1 MSDIPPRE
9 PRALFQP
16 PGVTF
21 TRLPRKAL
29 TLWRL
34 TLALWTTLVALL
46 FGVIPTA
53 LVQLLHADQAVW
65 PFWTLVCII
74 AAAAAVGWQR
84 LGARWQAT
92 GYCLTEDEL
101 LLRGGLLHQHLTAMS
116 YGRIQTVEVWSGPVQ
131 RRLDLATVHAS
142 TGSYHGST
150 VKNVTTAEAEEIRD
164 VLTRLARQKQV
175 AL

>member
-1 MSDIPPRE
+1 MSDTPPRE
-9 PRALFQP
+9 PRTLFQP
-16 PGVTF
+16 PGVAF
-21 TRLPRKAL
+21 ARLPRKAL

-34 TLALWTTLVALL
+34 TLAFWTTLVALL
-46 FGVIPTA
+46 FGAVPTA
-53 LVQLLHADQAVW
+53 LVQLMHADLAVW
-65 PFWTLVCII
+65 PFWTVVT
-74 AAAAAVGWQR
+74 AFAGGAAVCWQR
-84 LGARWQAT
+84 LGARWQVT

-131 RRLDLATVHAS
+131 RRFGLATVHAS

-150 VKNVTTAEAEEIRD
+150 LKNIDTAKAEEIRD
-164 VLTRLARQKQV
+164 VLTRLARQKQI

>member
-1 MSDIPPRE
+1 MSDTPPRE

-16 PGVTF
+16 PGATF
-21 TRLPRKAL
+21 THLPRKAL

-34 TLALWTTLVALL
+34 TLVFWTTLVSL
-46 FGVIPTA
+46 FFGAVPIG
-53 LVQLLHADQAVW
+53 LVQLLHADLAVW
-65 PFWTLVCII
+65 PFWTLVTTF
-74 AAAAAVGWQR
+74 AAGAAVGWQR

-131 RRLDLATVHAS
+131 RHLGLATVHVS

-150 VKNVTTAEAEEIRD
+150 VKNVDTAKAEEIRD

>member
-1 MSDIPPRE
+1 MSDTPPCE

-21 TRLPRKAL
+21 TCLPRKAL
-29 TLWRL
+29 TVWRL
-34 TLALWTTLVALL
+34 TLAFWTTLVALL
-46 FGVIPTA
+46 FGIVPTT
-53 LVQLLHADQAVW
+53 LVQFLHADLAVW
-65 PFWTLVCII
+65 PFWTLVT
-74 AAAAAVGWQR
+74 AFAGWSVVCWKR

-116 YGRIQTVEVWSGPVQ
+116 YGRIQTVEVRSGPMQ
-131 RRLDLATVHAS
+131 RRLGLATVHAR
-142 TGSYHGST
+142 TGSYRGAAL
-150 VKNVTTAEAEEIRD
+150 KNLDTAEAEWIRD
-164 VLTRLARQKQV
+164 VLTRLAQQKQV